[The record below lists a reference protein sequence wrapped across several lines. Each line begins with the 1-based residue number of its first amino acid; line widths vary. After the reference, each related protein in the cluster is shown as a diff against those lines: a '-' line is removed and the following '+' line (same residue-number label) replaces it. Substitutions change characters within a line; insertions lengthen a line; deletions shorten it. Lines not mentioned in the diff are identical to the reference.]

1 MSCPLYPANSA
12 DDALCAHDF
21 PERTRREGPLL
32 SRAQLAPAGPARIPP
47 RGREREAPCAA
58 GSCSARGRRS
68 RRDSESLYG
77 TGALRRR
84 GPPPHARSRRL
95 GARAVVAGSPPARRV
110 PLECPE
116 WHSCGKRGRS
126 GPIPARFRLG
136 RRARCP
142 GRAGRAAST
151 GRRAPL
157 PAFIAHAAGDPGRA
171 GGSGPARCADS
182 GRDGG
187 RCVRERRADDLI

>member
-95 GARAVVAGSPPARRV
+95 GARADVAGSPPARRV

-136 RRARCP
+136 RR
-142 GRAGRAAST
+142 G
-151 GRRAPL
+151 PL
-157 PAFIAHAAGDPGRA
+157 PGPRRPRRLDGSPGAAARVHSA
-171 GGSGPARCADS
+171 RRRGSRTGWRQRPCAL
-182 GRDGG
+182 
-187 RCVRERRADDLI
+187 C